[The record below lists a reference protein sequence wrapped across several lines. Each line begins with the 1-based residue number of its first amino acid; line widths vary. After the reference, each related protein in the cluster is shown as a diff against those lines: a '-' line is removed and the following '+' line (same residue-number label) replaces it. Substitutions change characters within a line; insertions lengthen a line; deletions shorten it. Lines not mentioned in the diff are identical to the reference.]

1 VEPAV
6 PRVADRNRERPALTA
21 RVDTAARSKVAAA
34 QGPDHGDKR
43 RGGAYLGRRR
53 SRNQSR
59 AVPLA
64 VSKSFTEAS
73 KWPPGSNAS
82 FFGSRACW

>member
-6 PRVADRNRERPALTA
+6 PCVADRDRERPALTA

-34 QGPDHGDKR
+34 QGPDHGDER
-43 RGGAYLGRRR
+43 RGSAYLGRGR

-64 VSKSFTEAS
+64 VSKFFT
-73 KWPPGSNAS
+73 
-82 FFGSRACW
+82 